1 MYLRTNLQY
10 WGSETIGLKIT
21 QIPLDFV
28 GGKRQDKITT
38 FCVKKFP
45 LTLLIWIL
53 RDD

>member
-10 WGSETIGLKIT
+10 WGSETIGLKST